1 MSYPTLGAP
10 HIHSGETV
18 AGQMYKVLF
27 ALTPALMLGLLQFG
41 LPALE
46 MTFVCIASALLSE
59 YLCQRMQKSP
69 VGSVADGSALLTA
82 VLLAMS
88 LPPHAPLWLA
98 ALGGLFAVALGKQAY
113 GGLGQ
118 NLFNPAM
125 LARVVLLISFPV
137 EMTQWPEPDAFY
149 EGVFTLFAD
158 GQTGATLLGHGPH
171 GSVWLDPLLGLT
183 GGSLGET
190 SALAILLGGL
200 WLIWK
205 RVIHWTIPLAVL
217 VGALVPASLCYLF
230 MADAPSPLTHL
241 LSGGLMLGAFFIA
254 TDPVTSPNSAL
265 GQWLYGLGIGLLV
278 LVIRQFGSLPEG
290 VAFAVLLMN
299 GMTPLIDRGLRPQRY
314 GFAVSKKGNTP

>member
-10 HIHSGETV
+10 HIHSGESV

-41 LPALE
+41 LPAIEL
-46 MTFVCIASALLSE
+46 TFVCVVSALLSE
-59 YLCQRMQKSP
+59 FVSQRLQRQP
-69 VGSVADGSALLTA
+69 VGAVADGSALLTA

-88 LPPHAPLWLA
+88 LPPHAPLWLG

-137 EMTQWPEPDAFY
+137 EMTQWPEPSAFY
-149 EGVFTLFAD
+149 NGVFALLPD
-158 GQTGATLLGHGPH
+158 GATGATMLGHSHNELP
-171 GSVWLDPLLGLT
+171 WTAPFLGLT

-217 VGALVPASLCYLF
+217 TGALVPAVLCYF
-230 MADAPSPLTHL
+230 FVADAPAPMTHL

-265 GQWLYGLGIGLLV
+265 GQWIYGLGIGLLV

-314 GFAVSKKGNTP
+314 GIAVKETRHE